1 MLVIFRI
8 LGLFVKSLTPDDK
21 YSPLNRHNLA
31 QPIQTELAKKQK
43 LSWEFFSLFLKSR
56 SIFEHFEK
64 KDDPHSLC
72 ISEITDCKRHC
83 YINISKV
90 RLQKTL

>member
-31 QPIQTELAKKQK
+31 QPIQTELAKKQTF
-43 LSWEFFSLFLKSR
+43 LGIFFI
-56 SIFEHFEK
+56 IFEIK
-64 KDDPHSLC
+64 
-72 ISEITDCKRHC
+72 
-83 YINISKV
+83 IN
-90 RLQKTL
+90 L